1 LSNSDSYNSS
11 NIQEQ
16 QPQTLSA
23 LSNELESFLRSFK
36 DNEGN
41 YKYFDK
47 INNMIATSST
57 SVTIDYIDF
66 DSFNPALAKN
76 ITYEPDEMLAAFSE
90 AVVSILGEI
99 HPDYADEIKDHIRVR
114 IGNYAVQKG
123 LRDINADVINKLL
136 GVSGMVVR
144 SSEVKPFGKKIA
156 YRCLNC
162 NQINLSELK
171 GLSLKKPQRCVN
183 CSEKELEMDIENS
196 LFIDF
201 QLVRLQELPED
212 LPPGQLPHY
221 IEVTI
226 LGDLVDQCRPGD
238 RIMLTGIIR
247 IDQDSSFNSGNSN
260 SLIKTSLFKLR
271 MEGNNIEYLGGR
283 AGDKKTRSI
292 ERI

>member
-1 LSNSDSYNSS
+1 MSSDTSHNSS
-11 NIQEQ
+11 NVQEQ
-16 QPQTLSA
+16 QQTLSA

-36 DNEGN
+36 DRGGN

-66 DSFNPALAKN
+66 DGFNPTLAKD
-76 ITYEPDEMLAAFSE
+76 ITHNPDEMLTAFSD
-90 AVVSILGEI
+90 AVVSILAEI
-99 HPDYADEIKDHIRVR
+99 HPEYADEIKDHIRVR

-162 NQINLSELK
+162 NQINLSQLK
-171 GLSLKKPQRCVN
+171 GLSLKKPQRCFN

-212 LPPGQLPHY
+212 LPAGQFL
-221 IEVTI
+221 II
-226 LGDLVDQCRPGD
+226 L
-238 RIMLTGIIR
+238 
-247 IDQDSSFNSGNSN
+247 
-260 SLIKTSLFKLR
+260 
-271 MEGNNIEYLGGR
+271 
-283 AGDKKTRSI
+283 RS
-292 ERI
+292 RF

>member
-1 LSNSDSYNSS
+1 MSNDAFRDSS

-16 QPQTLSA
+16 QQQQQTISA
-23 LSNELESFLRSFK
+23 LSNELELFLRSFK
-36 DNEGN
+36 DRTGD

-47 INNMIATSST
+47 INNMIATSSAYIT
-57 SVTIDYIDF
+57 VDYIDF
-66 DSFNPALAKN
+66 DSFNPSLAKD
-76 ITYEPDEMLAAFSE
+76 ITHKPDEMFDAFNE
-90 AVVSILGEI
+90 AVISILSEI
-99 HPDYADEIKDHIRVR
+99 HPEYAGEIKDNIRVR

-162 NQINLSELK
+162 NQINLSQLK
-171 GLSLKKPQRCVN
+171 GLSLRKPQRCLN

-212 LPPGQLPHY
+212 LPAGQLPHY

-238 RIMLTGIIR
+238 RIMLTGVIR
-247 IDQDSSFNSGNSN
+247 IDQEAASFASGNS
-260 SLIKTSLFKLR
+260 SSQIKTSLFK
-271 MEGNNIEYLGGR
+271 
-283 AGDKKTRSI
+283 T
-292 ERI
+292 